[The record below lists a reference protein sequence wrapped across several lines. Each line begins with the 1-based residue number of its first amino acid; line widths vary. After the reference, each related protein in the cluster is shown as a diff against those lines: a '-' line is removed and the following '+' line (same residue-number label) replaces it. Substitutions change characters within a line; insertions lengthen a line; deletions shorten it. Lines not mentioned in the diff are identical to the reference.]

1 MGIVSSGNVGGTGGP
16 DQTPNSDDEDT
27 RPYKCEPCNKA
38 FRISGH
44 LARHMKSELHLK
56 RMQELR
62 EVGYEGSVASFPPQ
76 MTRPMTHP
84 LVPVAMANGY
94 PEFAGSF
101 PVPVDDDFGMGEDP
115 DGTDASRPFRCEI
128 CNTAFRF
135 QGHLDRHMRSTTH
148 HSMQEAVQSDVRP
161 APLLQ

>member
-1 MGIVSSGNVGGTGGP
+1 MVFLI
-16 DQTPNSDDEDT
+16 
-27 RPYKCEPCNKA
+27 RFK
-38 FRISGH
+38 
-44 LARHMKSELHLK
+44 
-56 RMQELR
+56 ELR

-135 QGHLDRHMRSTTH
+135 QGHLDRHMRPELAQMLKLEYILKEQNGNFTMSDLNQKITFNLKTH
-148 HSMQEAVQSDVRP
+148 F
-161 APLLQ
+161 

>member
-1 MGIVSSGNVGGTGGP
+1 MVFLI
-16 DQTPNSDDEDT
+16 
-27 RPYKCEPCNKA
+27 RFK
-38 FRISGH
+38 
-44 LARHMKSELHLK
+44 
-56 RMQELR
+56 ELR

-84 LVPVAMANGY
+84 LVPVAMANEY

-101 PVPVDDDFGMGEDP
+101 PVPADDDFGMGEDP

-135 QGHLDRHMRSTTH
+135 QGHLDRHMRPELAQ
-148 HSMQEAVQSDVRP
+148 MLKLEYIF
-161 APLLQ
+161 L